1 MGELRA
7 TCLCLRIG
15 LGMAGVGGH
24 GGSRNSDEVELASGD
39 GTARVV
45 KGLWLGKLRGVVG
58 N

>member
-1 MGELRA
+1 VPSDR
-7 TCLCLRIG
+7 
-15 LGMAGVGGH
+15 VGDGRSRGH
-24 GGSRNSDEVELASGD
+24 GGSRNSGEVELASGD